1 MRSNTLKP
9 KVRSRFLF
17 LLFLTLAACPL
28 CADQIEMQNGERY
41 LGKVLLLTNDVLIV
55 QSEVLGTVRLPR
67 SKVAAI
73 TLGQAATNVTRSTA
87 VTLQRPS
94 ITGHATNGTADIS
107 TALRQLGAKTNFI
120 QQVQEQL
127 LSSAGPEANAKYN
140 EMVSGLMSGQL
151 NLGDIRAQAS
161 SAANQLRTLKRDMG
175 DDAGWAVDGYL
186 TILDSFL
193 RETASQGK
201 ASTNSLPAAARKL
214 LPDKDDE

>member
-17 LLFLTLAACPL
+17 LLFLTLAAWPL

-94 ITGHATNGTADIS
+94 ITGHATNGTDDIS
-107 TALRQLGAKTNFI
+107 AALRQLGAKTNFI

-201 ASTNSLPAAARKL
+201 PATNSLPAAARKL